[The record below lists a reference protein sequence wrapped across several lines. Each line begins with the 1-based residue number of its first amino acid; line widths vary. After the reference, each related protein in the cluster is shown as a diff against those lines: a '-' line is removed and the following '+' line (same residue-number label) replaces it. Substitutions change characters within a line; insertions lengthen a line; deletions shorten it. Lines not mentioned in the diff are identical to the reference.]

1 VTDEPAVSEAAERE
15 YTPLEVAR
23 AGRRLDMALAEMHLG
38 ISGNMCM
45 TAAELLAIAH
55 LGMEGDL
62 GPTELSQRLHLHT
75 GAITALLDR
84 LSERGYVAREPHPS
98 DRRKVV
104 VRLTTKGSD
113 AVMAHLGPMVGEVI
127 ELVRRLPEADRRTI
141 GRFLDEFAAL
151 ATCRPAA
158 PPPR

>member
-1 VTDEPAVSEAAERE
+1 VTAEPGMSEAAKRK
-15 YTPLEVAR
+15 YTPLDVAR
-23 AGRRLDMALAEMHLG
+23 AGRRLDMALAEMHLDV
-38 ISGNMCM
+38 SGSMGM

-62 GPTELSQRLHLHT
+62 GPTELAQRLHLHT

-84 LSERGYVAREPHPS
+84 LSERGYAVREPHPS

-104 VRLTTKGSD
+104 VSLTKKGRD
-113 AVMAHLGPMVGEVI
+113 DVMVHLGPMVDEVI

-151 ATCRPAA
+151 VNRRTAAT
-158 PPPR
+158 PPR

>member
-1 VTDEPAVSEAAERE
+1 VTDARD

-23 AGRRLDMALAEMHLG
+23 AVRRLDMALAEMHLG
-38 ISGNMCM
+38 ISGGMGM

-62 GPTELSQRLHLHT
+62 GPTDLSRRLHLRT

-84 LSERGYVAREPHPS
+84 LSERGYVTREPHLS

-104 VRLTTKGSD
+104 VHLTAKGRD
-113 AVMAHLGPMVGEVI
+113 EVMAHLGPMVDEVI
-127 ELVRRLPEADRRTI
+127 GLVRRLPEADRRTI
-141 GRFLDEFAAL
+141 GRFLDEL
-151 ATCRPAA
+151 AELVTHRPAA